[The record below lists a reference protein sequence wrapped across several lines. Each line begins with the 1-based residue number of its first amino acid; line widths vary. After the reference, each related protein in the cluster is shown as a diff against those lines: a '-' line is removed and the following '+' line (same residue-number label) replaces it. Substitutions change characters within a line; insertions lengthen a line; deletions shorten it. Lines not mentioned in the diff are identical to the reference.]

1 MKRERTRFE
10 GTLQLCVS
18 TSQLIA
24 FEGTSQLRVSTSQ
37 PFEGTSQLRVST
49 SQPALLGPVTRSCV
63 LPKG

>member
-18 TSQLIA
+18 TSQP

-49 SQPALLGPVTRSCV
+49 SQLALLGRVTRSCV

>member
-10 GTLQLCVS
+10 GTLQLIAFEGTSQLRVS

-37 PFEGTSQLRVST
+37 L
-49 SQPALLGPVTRSCV
+49 ALLGRVTRSCV

>member
-18 TSQLIA
+18 TLQP

-49 SQPALLGPVTRSCV
+49 SQLALLGRVTRSCV

>member
-10 GTLQLCVS
+10 GTLQPFEGTSQLRVS

-37 PFEGTSQLRVST
+37 L
-49 SQPALLGPVTRSCV
+49 ALLGRVTRSCV